1 MLIFKLHNEQS
12 IARDISDGSVY
23 LYRLSGEPV
32 ATFTINENEI
42 AWLFV
47 LPDFQGRG
55 IGTEILDFAER
66 QIFEKHDDV
75 VLHASLSAKI
85 IYLKRGY
92 REIEYRTKK
101 PKTPITYA
109 LT

>member
-1 MLIFKLHNEQS
+1 MSLIEL
-12 IARDISDGSVY
+12 
-23 LYRLSGEPV
+23 
-32 ATFTINENEI
+32 
-42 AWLFV
+42 LFV

-75 VLHASLSAKI
+75 VLHASLSAKS

-101 PKTPITYA
+101 NENSDYLCVDIMQKKKQM
-109 LT
+109 